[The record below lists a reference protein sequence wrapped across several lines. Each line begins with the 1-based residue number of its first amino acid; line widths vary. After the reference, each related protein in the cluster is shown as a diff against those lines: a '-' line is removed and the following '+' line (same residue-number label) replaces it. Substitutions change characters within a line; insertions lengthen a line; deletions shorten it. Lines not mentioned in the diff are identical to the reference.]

1 MPSWLWLPARLG
13 FGIFR
18 PRNKILGQELAGE
31 IEETG
36 QDVIKFKK
44 GEQVFGRTGFGFG
57 AHAEYISLPE
67 DGVLSI
73 KPSNMTYAEAAT
85 VPFGGLDALH
95 FIRKGNIQNG
105 QKVLINGASG
115 SIGTFAVQI
124 AKYFGAEVTGVCST
138 KNLDMVY
145 SIGAEHVI
153 DYTKEDFTK
162 IGQIYDIILDIV
174 GKSSFS
180 DSLKSLKQ
188 DGVYILANPGLS
200 QMVLGPLTSTRSSKK
215 VLIGAANPKNEDL
228 IFLKK
233 LIESGKI
240 VTIIDK
246 HYPLELTAEAHRY
259 VEKGHKKGNVVIT
272 MLNDNIKRE
281 GESK

>member
-13 FGIFR
+13 FGILR

-36 QDVIKFKK
+36 QDVKKFKK

-105 QKVLINGASG
+105 
-115 SIGTFAVQI
+115 
-124 AKYFGAEVTGVCST
+124 
-138 KNLDMVY
+138 
-145 SIGAEHVI
+145 
-153 DYTKEDFTK
+153 
-162 IGQIYDIILDIV
+162 
-174 GKSSFS
+174 
-180 DSLKSLKQ
+180 
-188 DGVYILANPGLS
+188 
-200 QMVLGPLTSTRSSKK
+200 
-215 VLIGAANPKNEDL
+215 
-228 IFLKK
+228 
-233 LIESGKI
+233 
-240 VTIIDK
+240 
-246 HYPLELTAEAHRY
+246 
-259 VEKGHKKGNVVIT
+259 
-272 MLNDNIKRE
+272 
-281 GESK
+281 